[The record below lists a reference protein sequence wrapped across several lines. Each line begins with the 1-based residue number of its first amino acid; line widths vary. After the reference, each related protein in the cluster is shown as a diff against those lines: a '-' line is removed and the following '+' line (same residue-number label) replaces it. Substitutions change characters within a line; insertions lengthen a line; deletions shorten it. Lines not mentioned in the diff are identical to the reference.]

1 MTKLR
6 RTSTAKPATQLDAE
20 IAAAL
25 SERTERETPPDWVW
39 AYHVAPRSAL
49 PSIKRWG
56 LRPHWHAHVE
66 DAPVIFVEPD
76 REGVA
81 PYRKPRNTVVLRF
94 KTPGFGTT
102 DDGESVIYGGSLR
115 PSAPPD
121 KPLVG
126 RPGEEGTIPPKRLQ
140 IEQHNKFEWLV

>member
-1 MTKLR
+1 MPKK
-6 RTSTAKPATQLDAE
+6 SPTQLDRE
-20 IAAAL
+20 IVAAVSKTTA
-25 SERTERETPPDWVW
+25 RQTPSHWVW
-39 AYHVAPRSAL
+39 AYHVAPKSAL
-49 PSIKRWG
+49 PSIKTRG

-66 DAPVIFVEPD
+66 EAPIIFVEPD

-81 PYRKPRNTVVLRF
+81 PYYEPRNTVVLRF

-115 PSAPPD
+115 EGAPPD

-126 RPGEEGTIPPKRLQ
+126 NPGTDGTIPPMRLQ
-140 IEQHNKFEWLV
+140 IEQSGKFEWFV